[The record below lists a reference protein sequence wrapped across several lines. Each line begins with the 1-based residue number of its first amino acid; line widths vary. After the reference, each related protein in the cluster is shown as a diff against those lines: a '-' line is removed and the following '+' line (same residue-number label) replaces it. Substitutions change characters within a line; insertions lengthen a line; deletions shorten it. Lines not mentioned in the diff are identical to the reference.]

1 MQASAFLCKVRY
13 VCCSVWDLPHWAIPD
28 ILLTAA
34 EIRYYKRRQ
43 QVFCFFF
50 PLIHQPVPWS
60 PMIHPLR
67 QKKTLD
73 VDFYFLSQDT
83 KLFPMTSNFWSESVQ
98 LVYCQRREKLKT
110 KFCGEVT
117 KSTRHAFTTNV
128 CTDRNLRGKLSTSAR
143 THFCP
148 SESSIFQGLALRM
161 HSIPTHVPGFLHVQ
175 PESPSIQ
182 HTPPWAFT
190 H

>member
-1 MQASAFLCKVRY
+1 MQGKICLLFSLGSASLSNTRHP
-13 VCCSVWDLPHWAIPD
+13 SHSSWDQ
-28 ILLTAA
+28 ILQMKATS
-34 EIRYYKRRQ
+34 
-43 QVFCFFF
+43 VFCFFF
-50 PLIHQPVPWS
+50 SPWS
-60 PMIHPLR
+60 ISLCLEAQWFIPWDK
-67 QKKTLD
+67 KKTLD

-98 LVYCQRREKLKT
+98 LVYCQRRGKLKT
-110 KFCGEVT
+110 KFCREVT

-128 CTDRNLRGKLSTSAR
+128 CTDRNLHGKLSTSAR

-148 SESSIFQGLALRM
+148 SQSSIFQGLALRM

>member
-1 MQASAFLCKVRY
+1 MFAVQFGIC
-13 VCCSVWDLPHWAIPD
+13 
-28 ILLTAA
+28 LT
-34 EIRYYKRRQ
+34 EQYQTSFSQ
-43 QVFCFFF
+43 QLRSDTTNEGNKCFVFFS
-50 PLIHQPVPWS
+50 PWS
-60 PMIHPLR
+60 ISLCLEAQWFIPWDK
-67 QKKTLD
+67 KKTLD

>member
-1 MQASAFLCKVRY
+1 MQASVFLCKVRY

-34 EIRYYKRRQ
+34 EIRYYKWRQ
-43 QVFCFFF
+43 QVFFFF
-50 PLIHQPVPWS
+50 FFSPWS
-60 PMIHPLR
+60 ISLCLEAQWFIPWDK
-67 QKKTLD
+67 KKTLD

-83 KLFPMTSNFWSESVQ
+83 ELFPMTSNFWSESVQ
-98 LVYCQRREKLKT
+98 LVYCQRRGKPKT
-110 KFCGEVT
+110 KFCREVT

-128 CTDRNLRGKLSTSAR
+128 CTDRNLHGKLSTSAR

-148 SESSIFQGLALRM
+148 SQSSIFQGLALRM

-182 HTPPWAFT
+182 HTPP
-190 H
+190 